1 MTAQQGADLWRQY
14 IEPLKSS
21 HGVRL
26 GTPAPDGDEAG
37 KTWLQDWLTLCNGGC
52 TPDFMALHWY
62 GTDVGNFIAYIND
75 YHYTFNLSVWVT
87 EWACQV
93 CELYPYLPTA
103 RSVERV

>member
-93 CELYPYLPTA
+93 CELSSYLPTA
-103 RSVERV
+103 